1 MKQRAVYTKI
11 ADCRQEEGE
20 EVRKYLER
28 LKEVFEAHSGID
40 KPNPPDHAGPFE
52 QQLKNAFLT
61 GMNGQLAGFVKKHNI
76 TWKTDDLESET
87 ICNTRRKRK
96 RPLNF
101 TKRIEMVTRKIF
113 DGKEGT

>member
-1 MKQRAVYTKI
+1 MRGLLKGEWCLKQGDWNPVGADRKPQSWVADGEFETKLPALCTRITEHLKQRAVYTKI

-52 QQLKNAFLT
+52 QQLKNAFLQV
-61 GMNGQLAGFVKKHNI
+61 MNGQ
-76 TWKTDDLESET
+76 
-87 ICNTRRKRK
+87 
-96 RPLNF
+96 
-101 TKRIEMVTRKIF
+101 
-113 DGKEGT
+113 